1 MVRRL
6 ISVELFLKISS
17 QKTAGSIPASL
28 ITFFF
33 LEKIYIYIFFEKSPS
48 YLLYS
53 SLLSDNKSVN
63 PWK

>member
-28 ITFFF
+28 ISFC
-33 LEKIYIYIFFEKSPS
+33 PS
-48 YLLYS
+48 VIETK
-53 SLLSDNKSVN
+53 SLLDKLVLCPIYKAVRTEYSV
-63 PWK
+63 

>member
-33 LEKIYIYIFFEKSPS
+33 LEKIYIYIF
-48 YLLYS
+48 
-53 SLLSDNKSVN
+53 
-63 PWK
+63 